1 MRRRPP
7 TSTRTDTRLP
17 YTTLFRT
24 HRPAQLSRKSL
35 PLLLNRPQFSARKFQ
50 PQLPR
55 RAPVRQ
61 VQRQRRAIP
70 PPSLQ
75 VSLADR
81 IGGQSP
87 LHIHAVHVQPS
98 PNAHRRWK
106 HARRSAIDQP
116 VHHQIPIMRRQP
128 HAHPI
133 APVQPPAERQPHQL
147 PLQRLHSHASL
158 ISISGTDGASPAA
171 KVVRLTSSRSSA
183 KRTGTSNRNPAVSTV
198 PSAEAS
204 SKAITPLPR
213 CDHPLTATPSTPT
226 DMLPATGRVISRCW
240 ASLPLP

>member
-24 HRPAQLSRKSL
+24 HRPAQRSRKSL

-183 KRTGTSNRNPAVSTV
+183 KRPGTSRSEERRVWKKSDSTRRNRWSPYH
-198 PSAEAS
+198 
-204 SKAITPLPR
+204 KK
-213 CDHPLTATPSTPT
+213 
-226 DMLPATGRVISRCW
+226 
-240 ASLPLP
+240 